1 MAIRHDESH
10 GWTTLRLWVAVVLF
24 LAALLAVMPAQ
35 TYNLWKASIAGAEWG
50 HFVAIAAFLTLLVP
64 RWWRSVGGQLAAG
77 ITVVALALAI
87 SPSVRAFMASRDL
100 DSKLKAAFGPATR
113 TEAARPIAL
122 KPLLKRPAFPEVT
135 VAPLHYT
142 VRDGKPLDLDLYR
155 KGSAGTDSIRE
166 RAVEPAPLV
175 MVLHGGSWVGGSR
188 KDLAELNYHLA
199 SLGYV
204 VAAPSYRFAPE
215 HPFPAATQDVNAAID
230 YLKKNAAQLAI
241 DPTRIVLIG
250 RSAGGQL
257 ALQSAYTK
265 ADPSIKGV
273 AALYAP
279 SDQQWGWENPTNPRV
294 YDSFAALRTFLNGEP
309 SQIPEAYKASS
320 PINYI
325 GPHTVPTLL
334 VHGGMDPL
342 VSVEQS
348 KRLDSALAA
357 AHRPHYLVELPWAT
371 HGCDYVFNG
380 PCGQVTAFAIERF
393 LGAVTK

>member
-1 MAIRHDESH
+1 MAMRHDENH

-50 HFVAIAAFLTLLVP
+50 HFVAMAAFATLLVP
-64 RWWRSVGGQLAAG
+64 GWWRSVGGQLAAG
-77 ITVVALALAI
+77 ITVVAVFLAV
-87 SPSVRAFMASRDL
+87 SPSVRAFVGSRDL
-100 DSKLKAAFGPATR
+100 DSRLKAAFGPAT
-113 TEAARPIAL
+113 TNAVERPIAL
-122 KPLLKRPAFPEVT
+122 MPLLKRPAFPGVT
-135 VAPLHYT
+135 VTPLHYA
-142 VRDGKPLDLDLYR
+142 VRDEKPLDLDLYR
-155 KGSAGTDSIRE
+155 KGAAVADSGARQP
-166 RAVEPAPLV
+166 VKPAPLII
-175 MVLHGGSWVGGSR
+175 MLHGGSWVGGSR
-188 KDLAELNYHLA
+188 KDLADLNYYLA
-199 SLGYV
+199 SLGYI

-215 HPFPAATQDVNAAID
+215 HPFPAATEDVNAAID
-230 YLKKNAAQLAI
+230 YLKKNAATLAI

-279 SDQQWGWENPTNPRV
+279 SDQRWGWEHPTNPRV

-309 SQIPEAYKASS
+309 SQIPDAYKASS

-342 VSVEQS
+342 VSVQQS
-348 KRLDSALAA
+348 QRLDSALAA
-357 AHRPHYLVELPWAT
+357 ARRPHYLVELPWAT
-371 HGCDYVFNG
+371 HGCDFVFNG
-380 PCGQVTAFAIERF
+380 PCGQVTTFAIERF
-393 LGAVTK
+393 LGAVTR